1 MFKRIERTAQQI
13 GSGLELRIWP
23 DVDERVP
30 VIGCHSEVLMHMG
43 LAGKPIEVALV
54 RNRYM
59 NGEPVEG
66 ECLGRL
72 YVAQVYV
79 DGEPF
84 SAPIL
89 TGEAGFYEEP
99 HVGFYTYGD
108 INRITTELIET

>member
-1 MFKRIERTAQQI
+1 M
-13 GSGLELRIWP
+13 
-23 DVDERVP
+23 
-30 VIGCHSEVLMHMG
+30 MHFG
-43 LAGKPIEVALV
+43 LAGKPIEVRRWLG
-54 RNRYM
+54 NRYM

-79 DGEPF
+79 DGRPF

-108 INRITTELIET
+108 ISRITTERIGK